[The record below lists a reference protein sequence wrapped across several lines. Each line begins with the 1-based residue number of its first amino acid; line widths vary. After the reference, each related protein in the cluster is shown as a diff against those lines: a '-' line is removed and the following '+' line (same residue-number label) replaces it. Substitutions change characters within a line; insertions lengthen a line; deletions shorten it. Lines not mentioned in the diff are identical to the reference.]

1 MKPRSIRIILPGILI
16 ALSTLSWKATGQSMS
31 DSLRTLRQR
40 RTAIWALE
48 GSFTAGTFVFLNQAW
63 YTQYDRVGF
72 HLFDDWGEWMQMDK
86 AGHALS
92 TYAGSRVAADCW
104 RWAGLDRRKAA
115 WTASLSS
122 MGYLTMVE
130 MLDGFSE
137 KWGFSPGD
145 MIFNTAGTALF
156 LSQELSWGEQRIAM
170 KLSYRPV
177 AYDVTLRERTESL
190 FGRSPAERFLK
201 DYNGQTIWLS
211 ANIRSFLPSARV
223 PAWLNIAVGH
233 GVRTMLGGRE
243 NVWEDD
249 NGITTDR
256 SDVLRYRRFFLSLD
270 IDLSRIPVKN
280 RFLRSALSVVNIVKI
295 PAPALE
301 IDGRGRIRGHLLH
314 F

>member
-1 MKPRSIRIILPGILI
+1 MKPRIFGTQFLPILI
-16 ALSTLSWKATGQSMS
+16 CLTSITWSAYGQSEK
-31 DSLRTLRQR
+31 DSLRILKQR

-48 GSFTAGTFVFLNQAW
+48 GGFTAGSFLFLNQAW
-63 YTQYDRVGF
+63 YSQYQRVGF

-104 RWAGLDRRKAA
+104 RWAGMDRRKAS

-130 MLDGFSE
+130 ILDGFSE

-145 MIFNTAGTALF
+145 MIFNAAGAGLF
-156 LSQELSWGEQRIAM
+156 LSQELAWGEQRVKM
-170 KLSYRPV
+170 KLGYRPV
-177 AYDVTLRERTESL
+177 SYESSLHQRVDAL
-190 FGRSPAERFLK
+190 FGTSPSERFLK

-211 ANIRSFLPSARV
+211 GNIRSFLPSAPV
-223 PAWLNIAVGH
+223 PNWLNIAIGH
-233 GVRTMLGGRE
+233 GARSMLGGRE
-243 NVWEDD
+243 NRWED
-249 NGITTDR
+249 NSGALTDR
-256 SDVLRYRRFFLSLD
+256 SDILRYRRFFLSLD
-270 IDLSRIPVKN
+270 VDLSRIPVRN
-280 RFLRSALSVVNIVKI
+280 RFLRSAMSVINIVKI

-301 IDGRGRIRGHLLH
+301 IDGRGRIRGHLLY

>member
-1 MKPRSIRIILPGILI
+1 MRPRIFGHHFWCLLI
-16 ALSTLSWKATGQSMS
+16 ALSAISNVTLSQHSS
-31 DSLRTLRQR
+31 DTMGNLKHR
-40 RTAIWALE
+40 RAAIWALE
-48 GSFTAGTFVFLNQAW
+48 GGFTAGSFLFLNQAW
-63 YTQYDRVGF
+63 YTQYERVGF

-86 AGHALS
+86 AGHAFS

-104 RWAGLDRRKAA
+104 RWAGMNRKKAA

-145 MIFNTAGTALF
+145 MIFNTAGASLF
-156 LSQELSWGEQRIAM
+156 LSQELAWGEQRITM
-170 KLSYRPV
+170 KLGYRPASYEASV
-177 AYDVTLRERTESL
+177 QGRVNDL
-190 FGRSPAERFLK
+190 FGTSPAERFLK

-211 ANIRSFLPSARV
+211 GNIRAFLPSAPV
-223 PAWLNIAVGH
+223 PGWLNIAVGH
-233 GVRTMLGGRE
+233 GARTMLGGRE
-243 NVWEDD
+243 NRWEDM
-249 NGITTDR
+249 NGVITDR
-256 SDVLRYRRFFLSLD
+256 SDILRYRRFFLSLD
-270 IDLSRIPVKN
+270 VDLTRIPVKN
-280 RFLRSALSVVNIVKI
+280 RLLRSAMSVINIVKI

>member
-1 MKPRSIRIILPGILI
+1 
-16 ALSTLSWKATGQSMS
+16 
-31 DSLRTLRQR
+31 
-40 RTAIWALE
+40 
-48 GSFTAGTFVFLNQAW
+48 
-63 YTQYDRVGF
+63 
-72 HLFDDWGEWMQMDK
+72 MQMDK

-211 ANIRSFLPSARV
+211 ANIRSFLPSTRV

>member
-31 DSLRTLRQR
+31 DSLRTLRLR

-104 RWAGLDRRKAA
+104 RWVGLDRRKAA

-130 MLDGFSE
+130 MLDGF
-137 KWGFSPGD
+137 
-145 MIFNTAGTALF
+145 F

-233 GVRTMLGGRE
+233 GARTMLGGRE

>member
-1 MKPRSIRIILPGILI
+1 MKPRIHGTYFLALLI
-16 ALSTLSWKATGQSMS
+16 CLTSVTSSVSGQSVT
-31 DSLRTLRQR
+31 DSLRTKKHR

-48 GSFTAGTFVFLNQAW
+48 GGFTAGSFLFLNQAW
-63 YTQYDRVGF
+63 YNQYQRVGF

-92 TYAGSRVAADCW
+92 TYAGSRVAAECW
-104 RWAGLDRRKAA
+104 RWAGMDRRKAA

-130 MLDGFSE
+130 ILDGFSE

-145 MIFNTAGTALF
+145 MIFNTAGAGLF
-156 LSQELSWGEQRIAM
+156 LSQELAWGEQRIKM

-177 AYDVTLRERTESL
+177 SYDASLQQRADAL
-190 FGRSPAERFLK
+190 FGTSPAERFLK

-211 ANIRSFLPSARV
+211 GNIKSFMPSAPV
-223 PAWLNIAVGH
+223 PAWLNIAIGH
-233 GVRTMLGGRE
+233 GARTMLGGRE
-243 NVWEDD
+243 NQWED
-249 NGITTDR
+249 NAGIVTDR
-256 SDVLRYRRFFLSLD
+256 RDILRYRRFFLSLD
-270 IDLSRIPVKN
+270 VDLSKIPVKN
-280 RFLRSALSVVNIVKI
+280 RTLRAAMSVINIVKI

-301 IDGRGRIRGHLLH
+301 IDGRGRISGHLLH